1 MKRWSR
7 GAKKIFSSR
16 NSDPKGRW
24 VNLKSGWH
32 PARTHVAMVLF
43 STYSFCYIFY
53 IWQLLLKA
61 PMNGSFINEVK
72 LVSTE
77 YSQWNMTFT
86 SQVNHIIR
94 FFSFLIY
101 LKSAILQVPCIH
113 WQVMEEMEHPV
124 SWRLLNQNY
133 ISCHISF
140 DVNALIKIRKRQ
152 LQALSNMQTEK
163 KSILKGDAMFSY

>member
-1 MKRWSR
+1 MIKFYFYIIFVLKFYEKCLNYITRVKIVYRWMIPEKGAWKDGMLKRWSR

-94 FFSFLIY
+94 FFSFLWYIW
-101 LKSAILQVPCIH
+101 KVPYFRCLAFIGK
-113 WQVMEEMEHPV
+113 
-124 SWRLLNQNY
+124 SWR
-133 ISCHISF
+133 
-140 DVNALIKIRKRQ
+140 KW
-152 LQALSNMQTEK
+152 
-163 KSILKGDAMFSY
+163 SIQFPEDY